1 MAKPI
6 LKTPAE
12 LDSMRRAGSIA
23 MAVLRRA
30 VAAVTPGVTTGEL
43 DRLVGETIRSHGAAS
58 AFRGYR
64 DFPAECCIS
73 VNEGVIHGIGDSR
86 RLQFGDLVKI
96 DIGVRH
102 EGFVGDLAMTVPCG
116 GCSPLGQKLM
126 DVTIQA
132 LREGIGYARAG
143 NSTNDVGRAV
153 QKVVEAAGFGV
164 VREFCGHGVG
174 RGVHEEPQV
183 PNYFD
188 RRGGTKLR
196 AGMTIAIEPMVTVG
210 NPAVK
215 LLDDQWTVVTQDRQL
230 AAHFEHTV
238 LVTDGE
244 PEILTS
250 DNLPPLY

>member
-6 LKTPAE
+6 LKSPAE
-12 LDSMRRAGSIA
+12 IDSMRRAGRIA

-30 VAAVTPGVTTGEL
+30 VASVTPGITTGEL
-43 DRLVGETIRSHGAAS
+43 DRLVGEAIQSHGATS

-102 EGFVGDLAMTVPCG
+102 EGFVGDLAITVSCG

-126 DVTIQA
+126 DVTTQA
-132 LREGIGYARAG
+132 LREGITHARAG
-143 NSTNDVGRAV
+143 NTTNDIGKAV
-153 QKVVEAAGFGV
+153 QRIVESAGFGV

-174 RGVHEEPQV
+174 RSVHEEPQI
-183 PNYFD
+183 PNYLD
-188 RRGGTKLR
+188 RRGGSRLR

-210 NPAVK
+210 SPAVK
-215 LLDDQWTVVTQDRQL
+215 LLDDQW
-230 AAHFEHTV
+230 
-238 LVTDGE
+238 
-244 PEILTS
+244 I
-250 DNLPPLY
+250 DNPPLILSTRCW